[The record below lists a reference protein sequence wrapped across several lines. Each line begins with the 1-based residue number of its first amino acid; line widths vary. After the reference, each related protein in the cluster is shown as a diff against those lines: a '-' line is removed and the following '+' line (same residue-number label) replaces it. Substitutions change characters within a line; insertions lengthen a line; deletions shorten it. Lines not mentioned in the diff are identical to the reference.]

1 MQDFLNK
8 DGTVQARCRPEDGT
22 TVELLALACKG
33 SSTTIGLPNDTVRN
47 SPQTQSDSSES
58 DILSD
63 SNDSLRSAEDSDMSV
78 VHDPIKIAAGV
89 RHGVGI
95 RLINKIGSKYVRGTC
110 GGLLRMEAPNQPPR
124 QVGLMAAHLLEQPS
138 QDSMEQDNRII
149 DGSPIIGSM
158 VHPKNP
164 GTLPLYDWAL
174 FDATKLGFDH
184 DTTSFTTARESE
196 FPREGTVVA
205 IRTSRGDLAGTLSSS
220 SSGIM
225 LNADQGFI
233 QVRTIVMDKGAVLT
247 KGDSGAWVL
256 GDGCVYGY
264 IIATNG
270 DDHAYMVPMHTA
282 ITEIQN
288 ALSANVVSLAISAF
302 PRPPV
307 HIGTTHEHVRQTERS
322 VIFSDDNT
330 PRSPLRGLRIIQPD
344 SSLLDS
350 IEEAT
355 PDTPAATLQEQ
366 LPQVDQSQLESQ
378 RAEAFLGQGRI
389 AEAIKILGSVVET
402 RENILGANHLD
413 CIDSKYKLSHLVE
426 EELVVLEKSDIR
438 RLTYQHE
445 LGRAHLAHGQISEA
459 IGVLEDVAAVNIST
473 LDTSDRHLLAT
484 QVVLAEAY
492 LRANRA
498 SVAVNLY
505 EHILAVTSTPSGE
518 HEQIRAAMVPW
529 LNMARRQLVGSI
541 SVANLSGQSGLLF
554 VHQKK

>member
-1 MQDFLNK
+1 
-8 DGTVQARCRPEDGT
+8 
-22 TVELLALACKG
+22 
-33 SSTTIGLPNDTVRN
+33 
-47 SPQTQSDSSES
+47 
-58 DILSD
+58 
-63 SNDSLRSAEDSDMSV
+63 
-78 VHDPIKIAAGV
+78 
-89 RHGVGI
+89 
-95 RLINKIGSKYVRGTC
+95 
-110 GGLLRMEAPNQPPR
+110 MEAPNQPPR
-124 QVGLMAAHLLEQPS
+124 QVGLIAAHLLEQLG
-138 QDSMEQDNRII
+138 QDSMEQHNRII
-149 DGSPIIGSM
+149 GNSPIIGSM

-164 GTLPLYDWAL
+164 GALPLYDWAL

-184 DTTSFTTARESE
+184 DTTSFTTAKESE
-196 FPREGTVVA
+196 FPREGTAVA
-205 IRTSRGDLAGTLSSS
+205 IRTLRGDLAGTLSSS

-233 QVRTIVMDKGAVLT
+233 QVRTIVMDKGAVLM

-264 IIATNG
+264 IIAING

-288 ALSANVVSLAISAF
+288 ALSAHVVSLAISAF
-302 PRPPV
+302 PRPPA
-307 HIGTTHEHVRQTERS
+307 HIGTTNEHVRQTERS
-322 VIFSDDNT
+322 VIFSDNNT
-330 PRSPLRGLRIIQPD
+330 VRLPLRGLRIIQPD
-344 SSLLDS
+344 SSSTVS

-355 PDTPAATLQEQ
+355 PATSAATLQEQ
-366 LPQVDQSQLESQ
+366 LLSQVDQSQLESQ

-389 AEAIKILGSVVET
+389 VEAIKILESVVET
-402 RENILGANHLD
+402 RENILGPNHLD
-413 CIDSKYKLSHLVE
+413 CIHSKYKLSVAYTQNGQTTDSIRILKHLVG
-426 EELVVLEKSDIR
+426 EELVALEKSDIR

-445 LGRAHLAHGQISEA
+445 LGRAHLADGQISEA
-459 IGVLEDVAAVNIST
+459 IKVLEDVVTVKIST
-473 LDTSDRHLLAT
+473 FDTSDRHLLAT

-518 HEQIRAAMVPW
+518 HEQIRAAVVPW
-529 LNMARRQLVGSI
+529 LDMARRQLVGSG